1 MYQSGLLTASTRIQL
16 LKRKG
21 VFLRDMVEFIETL
34 VELRNQNRDRISRN
48 NASDTVQVAWCE
60 IGLDVSLNTLFL

>member
-1 MYQSGLLTASTRIQL
+1 
-16 LKRKG
+16 
-21 VFLRDMVEFIETL
+21 MVEFIETL